1 MEQIYTCSD
10 PNCTEEL
17 PQRAESVR
25 ADKVLPGVRVPNQEL
40 SLGWE
45 PSVDLHHLVI
55 LGLVE
60 DVAVSH
66 YNSLRIF
73 SLIHNYFEPK
83 KLTL

>member
-1 MEQIYTCSD
+1 MHWMEQIYTCSD

-55 LGLVE
+55 LGLVK

-66 YNSLRIF
+66 YNPLRIY
-73 SLIHNYFEPK
+73 SLIHNYF
-83 KLTL
+83 